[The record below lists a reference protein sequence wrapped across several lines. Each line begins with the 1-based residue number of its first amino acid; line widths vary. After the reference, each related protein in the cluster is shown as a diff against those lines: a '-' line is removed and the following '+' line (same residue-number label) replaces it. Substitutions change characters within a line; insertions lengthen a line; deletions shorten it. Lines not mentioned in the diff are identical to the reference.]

1 MKGRHIGESCM
12 CYAICVLD
20 TYRTLT
26 IQYEKEKPI
35 LKWAKELNRQFFKEE
50 IQMDTKHVKRLLNII
65 SHQKNVR
72 QDHTMKTESTLAVP

>member
-1 MKGRHIGESCM
+1 M

-26 IQYEKEKPI
+26 IQYEKENPI

-50 IQMDTKHVKRLLNII
+50 IQVDTKHVKRLLNII

-72 QDHTMKTESTLAVP
+72 QDHTTETESTLAVP